1 MIEGVR
7 IMLHIVVG
15 AAACGKSEYA
25 ESLAAK
31 CFQKYF
37 DESRMGKL
45 YYVAAM
51 KPYGDEAL
59 KRIERHRKLR
69 AGKGFE
75 TLEVYTHI
83 DDFFSKKL
91 KVNPQ
96 DVFLIECM
104 SNLLANEIYEPEG
117 GLNNIADDI
126 VSPIVRLSRAAGDV
140 VVVTNDVFSDGR
152 HFVGEYEETENYCRL
167 LGSLNI
173 MLAEHA
179 DTVTEVVCGIPNM
192 IKRYKD

>member
-1 MIEGVR
+1 
-7 IMLHIVVG
+7 MLHIVTG

-25 ESLAAK
+25 ENLAAG
-31 CFQKYF
+31 CFHKAC
-37 DESRMGKL
+37 DESRAGGL

-51 KPYGDEAL
+51 KPYGDEAQ

-83 DDFFSKKL
+83 DEFFSKKIN
-91 KVNPQ
+91 VHTG

-117 GLNNIADDI
+117 GLKNILDDI
-126 VSPIVRLSRAAGDV
+126 VSPIVRLSKAAGDV

-152 HFVGEYEETENYCRL
+152 HFTGEYEETEKYCRL

-173 MLAEHA
+173 MLAEYA
-179 DTVTEVVCGIPNM
+179 DTVTEVACGIPNI
-192 IKRYKD
+192 IKGYKD